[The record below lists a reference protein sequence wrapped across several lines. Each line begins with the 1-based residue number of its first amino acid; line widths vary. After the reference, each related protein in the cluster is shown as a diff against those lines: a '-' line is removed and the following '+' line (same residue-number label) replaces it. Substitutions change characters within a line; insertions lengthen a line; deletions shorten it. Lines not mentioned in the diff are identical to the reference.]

1 MNNQQNHFTTK
12 KILTTRNIHLLKQCG
27 TNFRNAQILVAINHR
42 NQPED
47 LARALESVEVQTVFA
62 KHKVQV
68 VILDDHSSKNNVARL
83 LKFADK
89 PYITLLRA
97 QCGSAS
103 QARNT
108 ILDWADEQMHVRWIA
123 RLDADDEFATVDSL
137 EKSVQI
143 GEQLGK
149 SAILAG
155 NQLSRNGSLDSSIN
169 FPKQIWLDNPE
180 QFVSFVERF
189 CTGQTQHELPS
200 CNLVLANRS
209 GIRYPNLQSA
219 EDHWL
224 VAMLLLLQPKEVALA
239 PDNVYCNY
247 SLNGVTTEQNK
258 AHRIWTDTRQKLAFV
273 VRKLFQI
280 KKQGL
285 VLLGYGMEGVVY
297 ENENEIIKEYHP
309 WSIVDEDVARLTLLL
324 KDKAI
329 PIPSGTFEKVG
340 KMWQFKSPRVL
351 YKPVS
356 KNIPYQ
362 KIKVFLIACYKGN
375 IAPANIKR
383 DNLMFHPCGD
393 LHYIDIGKDLKP
405 LSAGYFIDLSA
416 RLYAIGILGFSDYEL
431 ARRSSSVP
439 QDEILNNLD
448 GFNAFYGDLITDLH
462 PLNQLQSHIPEV
474 KPIQSNTTLLI
485 KACAQDAD
493 GLFEQI
499 SHIVT
504 QLEYPKYFAEKI
516 LLIDLFEGPFL
527 RQYAEPNLP
536 AVIEQAKQLQKLGII
551 DKLISAPN
559 SKDVIKETYNR
570 WFNVSDVT
578 ETHTSRN
585 APLYNQIWAFD
596 QINTQYVLQCDC
608 DVLVGRKNWQ
618 HDFISDMLTELQK
631 PDVHSVGF
639 NIPKESEYFRP
650 YFGKPGEFA
659 PEVRFGMLDLHKFN
673 QALPIQNA
681 VINNQFTLT
690 WHRAMQQHEKQSER
704 LRSVRGGNPMT
715 FYVHP
720 NNIDKPF
727 LRSGVVRD
735 LIAQGKVPTKQQEAF
750 DLVLDA
756 IWKYQGRREEV
767 VFLLKGRNTPY
778 EKLTR
783 CIESLCQ
790 QDDQDFGVIV
800 IDDGSGLAHS
810 GNYTRML
817 ARLRDKTT
825 LIRHV
830 KHQGR
835 MPNFLL
841 AVNDICK
848 HPNPMIAI
856 LDQDDF
862 LMSTLV
868 VSMLKQAKIKGHDLV
883 NLPMFRPNKPLKLYQ
898 PDYNNSRKKHGA
910 NVWAHLRAFTKQC
923 FMKIPLEHFKQAN
936 GQWFDCVTDYVT
948 MLPLS
953 ELAINPIF
961 LDFGYAYWHE
971 RDEYSF
977 EYKTRQQTLLAELF
991 NRPSLAQ
998 TNGILQ
1004 REQALCE

>member
-1 MNNQQNHFTTK
+1 MNRQQNHFTTK
-12 KILTTRNIHLLKQCG
+12 KILTTRNIQQLKQCG
-27 TNFRNAQILVAINHR
+27 ANFLNAQILVAINHR
-42 NQPED
+42 NQPEV
-47 LARALESVEVQTVFA
+47 LVRALESVEMQTVFT
-62 KHKVQV
+62 KHNVQV

-103 QARNT
+103 QARNA
-108 ILDWADEQMHVRWIA
+108 ILDWADEQMYVRWIA
-123 RLDADDEFATVDSL
+123 RLDADDEFATVNSL

-143 GEQLGK
+143 GEQSGK
-149 SAILAG
+149 SAILSG
-155 NQLSRNGSLDSSIN
+155 NQLIRNGALDPSIN
-169 FPKQIWLDNPE
+169 FPKPIWLDDPE
-180 QFVSFVERF
+180 QLVSFVERF
-189 CTGQTQHELPS
+189 CTGHTQHELPS

-209 GIRYPNLQSA
+209 GIRYPNLKSA

-247 SLNGVTTEQNK
+247 SLNGVTTEKNK

-273 VRKLFQI
+273 VKKLFQI

-285 VLLGYGMEGVVY
+285 RLVGYGMEGIVY
-297 ENENEIIKEYHP
+297 ENESEIIKEYHP
-309 WSIVDEDVARLTLLL
+309 WSIVDKDVARLQPLL
-324 KDKAI
+324 KSKAI

-340 KMWQFKSPRVL
+340 EMWQFKSPIIL
-351 YKPVS
+351 YKKVS

-362 KIKVFLIACYKGN
+362 KIKAFLIACYEGS
-375 IAPANIKR
+375 IAPTNIKR

-405 LSAGYFIDLSA
+405 LNAGYFIDLSA

-431 ARRSSSVP
+431 ARRSSRAP
-439 QDEILNNLD
+439 QEEILNNLE
-448 GFNAFYGDLITDLH
+448 GFNAFYADLITELH
-462 PLNQLQSHIPEV
+462 PVNQLQSNIPEI

-485 KACAQDAD
+485 KACAQDSE

-499 SHIVT
+499 CHIVT

-536 AVIEQAKQLQKLGII
+536 VVIEQAKQLQKLGII
-551 DKLISAPN
+551 DKLIAAPN
-559 SKDVIKETYNR
+559 SKDVIKKTYNR
-570 WFNVSDVT
+570 WFNVNDVT

-596 QINTQYVLQCDC
+596 QIDTQYVLQCDC

-750 DLVLDA
+750 DLAPDA
-756 IWKYQGRREEV
+756 IWQYQGRSEEV
-767 VFLLKGRNTPY
+767 VFLLKGRNTSY

-800 IDDGSGLAHS
+800 IDDGSSLAHS
-810 GNYTRML
+810 GNYTRIL
-817 ARLRDKTT
+817 AKLRDKTT

-848 HPNPMIAI
+848 HLNPMIAI

-862 LMSTLV
+862 LMSKQV
-868 VSMLKQAKIKGHDLV
+868 VSMLKQAKINGHDLV

-910 NVWAHLRAFTKQC
+910 NVWAHLRAYTKQC

-953 ELAINPIF
+953 ELAISPIF
-961 LDFGYAYWHE
+961 LDFGYVYWHE

-977 EYKTRQQTLLAELF
+977 EYKMHQQALLAELF
-991 NRPSLAQ
+991 NKPSLAQ
-998 TNGILQ
+998 TNAILQ
-1004 REQALCE
+1004 REQVLYE